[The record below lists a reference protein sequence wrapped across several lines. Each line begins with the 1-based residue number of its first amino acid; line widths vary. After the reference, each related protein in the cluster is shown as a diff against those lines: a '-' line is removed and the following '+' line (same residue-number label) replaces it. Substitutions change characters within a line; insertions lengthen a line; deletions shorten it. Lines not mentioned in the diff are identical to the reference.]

1 MALTSATCTQREHR
15 ERHDKVP
22 EVDLTSPP
30 VGCSGFGW
38 RPQRQLPYRSKSS
51 LQVCTSEC
59 MDPQSMPEWPVTAAA
74 TIFAVAT
81 TTLPASAID
90 SARVDRRGERRIT
103 AALPWR

>member
-1 MALTSATCTQREHR
+1 
-15 ERHDKVP
+15 
-22 EVDLTSPP
+22 
-30 VGCSGFGW
+30 
-38 RPQRQLPYRSKSS
+38 
-51 LQVCTSEC
+51 